1 MSDEILA
8 DDDPCEPS
16 LEEEDLE
23 RAQSLYSIS
32 LVDTSLVELIDGLE
46 AQGLEALQDFRFDE
60 DLDLFQKDD
69 IVKQALSEGVD
80 LKGYRDDIEVE
91 LRDLEADSVSEYV
104 TQRGKLFA
112 LNQEIHSCDSILACM
127 HELLLGFQ
135 ADLDGISDE
144 IKHLQD
150 ESLSMNIQLKN
161 YRAAEALLSRY
172 VEKVIVTP
180 ELVSTICGDVN
191 DTYLEYLIVLND
203 KSKYVQQTEV
213 HEGSSGKEAD
223 ELASFGV
230 PPCKTRA
237 AMEVSPYLSTLRST
251 ASKKSHAYLLGRIAE
266 LQKPNTNVQIL
277 QNTSL
282 LRYKYLM
289 EFLAETDERVAE
301 GIREVYFHAMSRT
314 VQSLFK
320 AYHASLMKLELAM
333 ADQGDLIAVEQDAFR
348 SIFTSKVD
356 LSKKRNDAF
365 CLGDRDKILDKVN
378 SPPILVHVA
387 KAEGIKFP
395 YEAILRTEL
404 KHLTDSVS
412 SESIFLN
419 EFFGTT
425 KGMEILP
432 RVYER
437 TLEMLCEH
445 LETYLADSYDA
456 IGMLL
461 MVKLVHAY
469 RVIMQRR
476 HIDILSSFFDKL
488 NMLLWPRFKQIFD
501 ANLDSIRNANPKRLG
516 VVELHP
522 HYVARRY
529 AEFTASLITLK
540 IGLDSL
546 MGPGGEDMLVSNLK
560 VLRTEAVK
568 LIQRLS
574 KLLSRPKMQTV
585 FQVNNYNQ
593 ILSLFQERHI
603 IAEEVARFEDLLG
616 EFREIFVEEELK
628 ERYAK
633 LIDFVSSV
641 DRMMSQQ
648 QEGGSEIINEQ
659 VSEDVVALVVR
670 EFAVSWELGL
680 EAIDQHILS
689 YFSSFR
695 NGKEIRKQVFTQLF
709 LYSARFQDI
718 ISQRWRTPPAS
729 FRNDLVSN
737 STILAEIKKYSRTS

>member
-1 MSDEILA
+1 
-8 DDDPCEPS
+8 
-16 LEEEDLE
+16 
-23 RAQSLYSIS
+23 
-32 LVDTSLVELIDGLE
+32 
-46 AQGLEALQDFRFDE
+46 
-60 DLDLFQKDD
+60 
-69 IVKQALSEGVD
+69 
-80 LKGYRDDIEVE
+80 
-91 LRDLEADSVSEYV
+91 
-104 TQRGKLFA
+104 
-112 LNQEIHSCDSILACM
+112 
-127 HELLLGFQ
+127 
-135 ADLDGISDE
+135 
-144 IKHLQD
+144 
-150 ESLSMNIQLKN
+150 
-161 YRAAEALLSRY
+161 
-172 VEKVIVTP
+172 
-180 ELVSTICGDVN
+180 
-191 DTYLEYLIVLND
+191 
-203 KSKYVQQTEV
+203 
-213 HEGSSGKEAD
+213 
-223 ELASFGV
+223 
-230 PPCKTRA
+230 
-237 AMEVSPYLSTLRST
+237 
-251 ASKKSHAYLLGRIAE
+251 
-266 LQKPNTNVQIL
+266 
-277 QNTSL
+277 
-282 LRYKYLM
+282 M

>member
-282 LRYKYLM
+282 LR
-289 EFLAETDERVAE
+289 
-301 GIREVYFHAMSRT
+301 
-314 VQSLFK
+314 
-320 AYHASLMKLELAM
+320 
-333 ADQGDLIAVEQDAFR
+333 
-348 SIFTSKVD
+348 
-356 LSKKRNDAF
+356 
-365 CLGDRDKILDKVN
+365 
-378 SPPILVHVA
+378 
-387 KAEGIKFP
+387 
-395 YEAILRTEL
+395 
-404 KHLTDSVS
+404 
-412 SESIFLN
+412 
-419 EFFGTT
+419 
-425 KGMEILP
+425 
-432 RVYER
+432 
-437 TLEMLCEH
+437 
-445 LETYLADSYDA
+445 
-456 IGMLL
+456 
-461 MVKLVHAY
+461 
-469 RVIMQRR
+469 
-476 HIDILSSFFDKL
+476 
-488 NMLLWPRFKQIFD
+488 
-501 ANLDSIRNANPKRLG
+501 
-516 VVELHP
+516 
-522 HYVARRY
+522 
-529 AEFTASLITLK
+529 
-540 IGLDSL
+540 
-546 MGPGGEDMLVSNLK
+546 
-560 VLRTEAVK
+560 
-568 LIQRLS
+568 
-574 KLLSRPKMQTV
+574 
-585 FQVNNYNQ
+585 
-593 ILSLFQERHI
+593 
-603 IAEEVARFEDLLG
+603 
-616 EFREIFVEEELK
+616 
-628 ERYAK
+628 
-633 LIDFVSSV
+633 
-641 DRMMSQQ
+641 
-648 QEGGSEIINEQ
+648 
-659 VSEDVVALVVR
+659 
-670 EFAVSWELGL
+670 
-680 EAIDQHILS
+680 
-689 YFSSFR
+689 
-695 NGKEIRKQVFTQLF
+695 
-709 LYSARFQDI
+709 
-718 ISQRWRTPPAS
+718 
-729 FRNDLVSN
+729 
-737 STILAEIKKYSRTS
+737 